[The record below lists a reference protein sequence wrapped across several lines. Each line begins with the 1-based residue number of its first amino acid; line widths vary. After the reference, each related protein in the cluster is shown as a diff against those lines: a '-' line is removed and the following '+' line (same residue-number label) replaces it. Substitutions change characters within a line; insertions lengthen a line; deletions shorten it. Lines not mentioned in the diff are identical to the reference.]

1 MKLADSV
8 TLTKLQLLILK
19 KFTHFKDNLA
29 TDELIDIISATFIL
43 TLKVSRV
50 ASAL

>member
-19 KFTHFKDNLA
+19 KFTHFRDNLV
-29 TDELIDIISATFIL
+29 TDKLIDIISFIL